1 MTKKL
6 RCFTFLALLP
16 AILLLGCGDMGQVD
30 QGRVVAF
37 DKDKWTVNI
46 IRDKG
51 EPGAPGEPG
60 KPDYSVLPPVTFTL
74 PKNPSEMGPEPKVGM
89 RMNLDTAKKVITIF
103 DPSTQGFKKIDYT
116 LIDQKENVE
125 KTDPLVANKTFPV
138 IDKAK
143 KAITVYSGRQKIL
156 TTFTLPEEY
165 FALPDNSWDA
175 GDEVRIYY
183 KEPGQARRFMNITKT
198 DIFRK

>member
-1 MTKKL
+1 MIKKL
-6 RCFTFLALLP
+6 SHFTFLAVLP
-16 AILLLGCGDMGQVD
+16 AILLLGCGETGTVD

-37 DKDKWTVNI
+37 DKAKWTVII
-46 IRDKG
+46 IRDK
-51 EPGAPGEPG
+51 GEPG
-60 KPDYSVLPPVTFTL
+60 KPDYSVLPPVTYAL
-74 PKNPSEMGPEPKVGM
+74 PKTPSEMGPEPKVGM
-89 RMNLDTAKKVITIF
+89 RMNLDTTKKVITIF

-138 IDKAK
+138 IDQAK
-143 KAITVYSGRQKIL
+143 KAITIYSSRQKIL

-165 FALPDNSWDA
+165 FALPDNTWGP

-198 DIFRK
+198 DIFKK